1 MKTLFLIL
9 LSGYG
14 LTMVITKGNIF
25 KTLRELITSYSM
37 KAGIFISCPQ
47 CVGLYCGVL
56 LSLFYGEGIKYCL
69 FYGLAV
75 SGVGYTINKMI

>member
-1 MKTLFLIL
+1 
-9 LSGYG
+9 
-14 LTMVITKGNIF
+14 
-25 KTLRELITSYSM
+25 M